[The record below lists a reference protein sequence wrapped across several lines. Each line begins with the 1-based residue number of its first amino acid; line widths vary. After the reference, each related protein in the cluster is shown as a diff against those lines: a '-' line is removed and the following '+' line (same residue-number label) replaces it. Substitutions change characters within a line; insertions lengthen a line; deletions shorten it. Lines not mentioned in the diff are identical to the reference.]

1 MSDVPLWYERQF
13 AFTFPAELYPNICVR
28 LRGTPAR
35 MEEITRKTPRESLT
49 RKFDEK
55 WSAQEHSGHLLDL
68 EPLWL
73 KRLEDFVQGRAELSP
88 ADLSNRKTH
97 EANYNSQAME
107 DVLAGFRKARS
118 RLVDRAAEVDP
129 ALYSRVLVHPRLQKP
144 MRLVDHLYFVAE
156 HDDHHL
162 ASIWQLI
169 RG

>member
-1 MSDVPLWYERQF
+1 MSSVSLWYERQF
-13 AFTFPAELYPNICVR
+13 AFAFPAELYPNICMR

-35 MEEITRKTPRESLT
+35 MEELARNTSGESLT
-49 RKFDEK
+49 RKHDEK
-55 WSAQEHSGHLLDL
+55 WSAQEHVGHLLDL

-88 ADLSNRKTH
+88 TDLSNRKTH
-97 EANYNSQAME
+97 EANYNSQSIE
-107 DVLAGFRKARS
+107 DVLSDFRKVRL
-118 RLVDRAAEVDP
+118 RLVERAAEVDP
-129 ALYSRVLVHPRLQKP
+129 ALYSRILVHPRLQKP

-169 RG
+169 R